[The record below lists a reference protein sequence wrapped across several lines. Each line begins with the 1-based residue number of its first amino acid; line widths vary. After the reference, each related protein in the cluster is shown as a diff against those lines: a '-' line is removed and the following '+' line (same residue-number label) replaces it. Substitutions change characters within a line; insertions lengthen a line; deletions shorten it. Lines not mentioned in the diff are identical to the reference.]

1 MQHNGAHNQSIET
14 ERILP
19 TVMIVDDEEINIHI
33 IRVFLEDRDY
43 EVVSARSGEEA
54 IRKLQNAQVDVMICD
69 IKMDGMS
76 GRDVL
81 KHMVANHPM
90 VPVIMLTGYVDLET
104 AIDVMRD
111 GARNYLTKPLNRQ
124 ELLDAVA
131 QTLQWRQTM
140 LSRTRHE
147 QDTRNYQRELERRV
161 EDAGLKVQ
169 KAMLDVVMSLSAAL
183 EARNRFVADHSKRV
197 ARLASLLGRELG
209 LDSDKIRLVQ
219 QAAAMHDIGKLGM
232 PDDLLTRTELFS
244 PAQEEQYYRHGALGA
259 EILQPITYM
268 KTIIPAVKHH
278 HERWDGRGLP
288 DALAGKDIPLP
299 ARIISVCDA
308 FDNMVTERSYRV
320 ALTSEQAVEQIL
332 RSKGSRFDPDI
343 VDKFTVLISRI
354 TGIYK

>member
-1 MQHNGAHNQSIET
+1 MQHNEVKNQSIET
-14 ERILP
+14 ERSLP
-19 TVMIVDDEEINIHI
+19 VVMVVDDEDINIHI
-33 IRVFLEDRDY
+33 IKVFLEDRDY

-54 IRKLQNAQVDVMICD
+54 IRKMQLHHVDTMICD

-81 KHMVANHPM
+81 KHMVANHPL

-104 AIDVMRD
+104 AIEVMRF

-124 ELLDAVA
+124 DLLDAVA
-131 QTLQWRQTM
+131 QTLHWRNTM
-140 LSRTRHE
+140 LTRTRHE
-147 QDTRNYQRELERRV
+147 QDSRNYQRELERKV

-169 KAMLDVVMSLSAAL
+169 KSMLDVVMSLSAAL
-183 EARNRFVADHSKRV
+183 EARNRLVAEHSKRV
-197 ARLASLLGRELG
+197 ARLASLLARELG

-232 PDDLLTRTELFS
+232 PDDLLNRTELFA
-244 PAQEEQYYRHGALGA
+244 PGQEEEYYRHGTLGA
-259 EILQPITYM
+259 SILEPITYM

-278 HERWDGRGLP
+278 HERWDGRGCP
-288 DALAGKDIPLP
+288 DELAGKDIPLP
-299 ARIISVCDA
+299 ARIIAVCDA
-308 FDNMVTERSYRV
+308 FDNMVSERSYRV
-320 ALTSEQAVEQIL
+320 ALTSEQAVEQLL

-343 VDKFTVLISRI
+343 VEKFTVLISRI